1 MLEITMRHLTTLF
14 DVTSAELSEILKIA
28 HHLKRLWTTGKRP
41 PLLAGRVLA
50 LLFEKPSLRTR
61 VSFEAGITQ
70 LGGSAMFLGQE
81 VGWQKREKTSDFIQ
95 VLGQYTDFIVCRTFS
110 HDSIRELA
118 SFNAV
123 PIINGLSDLAHP
135 CQAIADLMTMQEL
148 STSVAGKQ
156 LTFVGDGNN
165 VSRSLALMCAMSGIK
180 FRLLGP
186 ESHFIENNWLE
197 RIAARYPHADILQ
210 TSDKTLGMHGAD
222 FVYTDVWV
230 SMGQEEETQ
239 QRLKLFQPYQVN
251 AELMNLAKPNAKVLH
266 CLPAHREE
274 EVTAEVIDG
283 ANSAI
288 IAQAGNRM
296 HAQKGLLVWLARE
309 LGWIDAAAIQN

>member
-1 MLEITMRHLTTLF
+1 MRHLTTLF

>member
-1 MLEITMRHLTTLF
+1 MRHLTTLF
-14 DVTSAELSEILKIA
+14 DVTSAELSEILTVA
-28 HHLKRLWTTGKRP
+28 HQLKRLWAKGKRP

-61 VSFEAGITQ
+61 VSFEAGIIQ

-95 VLGQYTDFIVCRTFS
+95 VLGQYTDFIVCRTYS
-110 HDSIRELA
+110 HNSIEELA
-118 SFNAV
+118 RFNSV
-123 PIINGLSDLAHP
+123 SIINGLSDLAHP

-148 STSVAGKQ
+148 SDTVVGKQ

-186 ESHFIENNWLE
+186 ESHFIEKSWLD
-197 RIAARYPHADILQ
+197 RIAARYPKADIVQ
-210 TSDKTLGMHGAD
+210 TSDKKLGMQGAD

-251 AELMNLAKPNAKVLH
+251 AALMGLAKPNAKVLH
-266 CLPAHREE
+266 CLPAHRDE
-274 EVTAEVIDG
+274 EVTADVIDG
-283 ANSAI
+283 PNSAI
-288 IAQAGNRM
+288 IPQAGNRM
-296 HAQKGLLVWLARE
+296 HAQKGLLVWLAKE
-309 LGWIDAAAIQN
+309 LGWIDAAELEV

>member
-1 MLEITMRHLTTLF
+1 MRHLTTLF
-14 DVTSAELSEILKIA
+14 DVTSAELSEILQIA
-28 HHLKRLWTTGKRP
+28 HHLKRLWNAGKRP
-41 PLLAGRVLA
+41 PLLSGRVLA

-148 STSVAGKQ
+148 STHVAGNQ

-186 ESHFIENNWLE
+186 ESHFIEKDWLE
-197 RIAARYPHADILQ
+197 RISARYPNADILQ
-210 TSDKTLGMHGAD
+210 TSDKKLGMQNAD

-230 SMGQEEETQ
+230 SMGQEKETQ

-251 AELMNLAKPNAKVLH
+251 ADLMSLAKPNAKVLH

-288 IAQAGNRM
+288 IPQAGNRM

-309 LGWIDAAAIQN
+309 LGWIDAGDLQY

>member
-1 MLEITMRHLTTLF
+1 MRHLTTLF
-14 DVTSAELSEILKIA
+14 DVTSAELSEILQIA
-28 HHLKRLWTTGKRP
+28 HHLKRLWNAGKRP
-41 PLLAGRVLA
+41 PLLSGRVLA

-61 VSFEAGITQ
+61 VSFEAGITH

-148 STSVAGKQ
+148 STHVAGNQ

-186 ESHFIENNWLE
+186 ESHFIEKDWLE
-197 RIAARYPHADILQ
+197 RISARYPNADILQ
-210 TSDKTLGMHGAD
+210 TSDKKLGMQNAD

-230 SMGQEEETQ
+230 SMGQEKETQ

-251 AELMNLAKPNAKVLH
+251 ADLMSLAKPNAKVLH

-288 IAQAGNRM
+288 IPQAGNRM

-309 LGWIDAAAIQN
+309 LGWIDAGDLQY

>member
-1 MLEITMRHLTTLF
+1 MRHLTTLF
-14 DVTSAELSEILKIA
+14 DVSSAELSEILTIA
-28 HHLKRLWTTGKRP
+28 HQLKHLWYKGKRP

-61 VSFEAGITQ
+61 VSFEAGIIQ

-95 VLGQYTDFIVCRTFS
+95 VLGQYTDFIVCRTYS
-110 HDSIRELA
+110 HSSIEELA
-118 SFNAV
+118 RFNSV
-123 PIINGLSDLAHP
+123 SIINGLSDLAHP
-135 CQAIADLMTMQEL
+135 CQAIADLMTMHEL
-148 STSVAGKQ
+148 SDKVEGKQ

-186 ESHFIENNWLE
+186 ESHFIERDWLD
-197 RIAARYPHADILQ
+197 RIAARYPKADILQ
-210 TSDKTLGMHGAD
+210 TSDKKLGMQGAD

-251 AELMNLAKPNAKVLH
+251 AALMSLAKPNAKVLH

-274 EVTAEVIDG
+274 EVTADVIDG
-283 ANSAI
+283 KNSAI
-288 IAQAGNRM
+288 IQQAGNRM
-296 HAQKGLLVWLARE
+296 HAQKGLLVWFAKE
-309 LGWIDAAAIQN
+309 LGWIDAAEVLD

>member
-1 MLEITMRHLTTLF
+1 MRHLTTLF
-14 DVTSAELSEILKIA
+14 DVTSAELAEILKIA